1 MGADRGSAMAWFKR
15 AQPPEPDGQPRP
27 DEATTDTV
35 GNPIVQRRGRHVAEP
50 EPQGDQPG
58 PSRAEHR
65 MLQFVAEGRVARSAT
80 GGAGAEFWRLDGAFA
95 VGTKAMMLDWL
106 LEQSYLELGKRTRV
120 TRPAVL
126 TERGREVLLHPF

>member
-1 MGADRGSAMAWFKR
+1 MAWFKR
-15 AQPPEPDGQPRP
+15 AKPPEPEAAPTP
-27 DEATTDTV
+27 DEASTDTV

-50 EPQGDQPG
+50 EPQGDQAG

-80 GGAGAEFWRLDGAFA
+80 GGAGTEFWRLDGAFA

-106 LEQSYLELGKRTRV
+106 LEQQYLELGERTRV
-120 TRPAVL
+120 TQPAVL
-126 TERGREVLLHPF
+126 TARGREVLLHPF

>member
-1 MGADRGSAMAWFKR
+1 MAWFRR
-15 AQPPEPDGQPRP
+15 AKEPEPEEPSRA

-50 EPQGDQPG
+50 APQGDQAG

-106 LEQSYLELGKRTRV
+106 LEQAYLELGERTRV
-120 TRPAVL
+120 VRPAVL

>member
-1 MGADRGSAMAWFKR
+1 MAWFKR
-15 AQPPEPDGQPRP
+15 AKPPEPDEPPADGT
-27 DEATTDTV
+27 TTDTV

-50 EPQGDQPG
+50 EPQPDQAG

-106 LEQSYLELGKRTRV
+106 LEQQYLELGERTRV
-120 TRPAVL
+120 TQPATL